1 MDKIIPI
8 CKDPGITSFDVIR
21 EIKGLYKGIKIG
33 HCGTLDPFAEG
44 LLLVCTGKKTKE
56 IDQLV
61 NTKKEYIAKIYF
73 GSETDTLDSTGSII
87 KENNFKNIDRE
98 HLIKILESFKGS
110 NKQIPPYFSA
120 LKLNGVRLYKFARKD
135 IFIKKRPRDVL
146 LHDLEILKIDKN
158 ILDVRL
164 ICGKGFYV
172 RAFARDLAYKLNTFG
187 HLLSLK
193 RIAIGSYS
201 IDNAINVRDLS
212 HD

>member
-8 CKDPGITSFDVIR
+8 CKDPGITSFDIIR
-21 EIKGLYKGIKIG
+21 EIKGFYKGIKIG

-98 HLIKILESFKGS
+98 YLINILESFKGT

-146 LHDLEILKIDKN
+146 LYDIEMLKIDKN

-193 RIAIGSYS
+193 RTAIGSYS
-201 IDNAINVRDLS
+201 IENAINVRDLS
-212 HD
+212 YD